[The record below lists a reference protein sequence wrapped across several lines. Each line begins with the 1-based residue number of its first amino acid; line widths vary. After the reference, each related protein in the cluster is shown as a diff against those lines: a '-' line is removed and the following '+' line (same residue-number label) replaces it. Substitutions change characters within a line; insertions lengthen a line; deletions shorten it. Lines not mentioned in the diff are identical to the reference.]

1 MRRLVLLPLVLL
13 AWSAT
18 PAAAKIGDP
27 DVAALQVALH
37 ERGLYAGTVDGIP
50 GASTRRAV
58 RKLQGVA
65 RITQDGVA
73 GPQTRSA
80 LGPFGTPTLGSRLVS
95 PGMSGW
101 DVAGLQFLLAWHG
114 FPSGSFDGVFGERT
128 LGALLRFQHWGGIP
142 QTGNAGPQT
151 LAALHAAPPQSPIT
165 LRWPLPAVIGDPF
178 GPRNNRFHAGID
190 IPAATGAYVRAAAP
204 GLVVYAGWRDGGWG
218 NLVTIE
224 HADGVRTMYAHLSRV
239 EVGLAQRV
247 ATGALIGRVGATGD
261 ATGPHL
267 HLEVRLRGAAVD
279 PLPALVG

>member
-1 MRRLVLLPLVLL
+1 MRRFVLLPLLLL
-13 AWSAT
+13 AWSGA
-18 PAAAKIGDP
+18 PAAAEMGNP
-27 DVAALQVALH
+27 QVAALQVALH
-37 ERGLYAGTVDGIP
+37 ARGLYSGTIDGEP
-50 GASTRRAV
+50 GAPTTRAV
-58 RKLQGVA
+58 RKLQRAA
-65 RITQDGVA
+65 RITEDGVA

-80 LGPFGTPTLGSRLVS
+80 LGAFATPSLGSRLVRE
-95 PGMSGW
+95 GMAGW

-114 FPSGSFDGVFGERT
+114 FPSGTLDGVFGERT
-128 LGALLRFQHWGGIP
+128 RAALLRFQRWGGVP

-151 LAALHAAPPQSPIT
+151 LAALQAPPARSPLT
-165 LRWPLPAVIGDPF
+165 LSWPLPAVLGDPF
-178 GPRNNRFHAGID
+178 GPRGVRFHAGID
-190 IPAATGAYVRAAAP
+190 IPAVTGTYVRAAAP

-218 NLVTIE
+218 NEVTVE

-267 HLEVRLRGAAVD
+267 HFEVRLRGAAVD